1 MAKITSI
8 LYLTVS
14 IAFPYTTQENLEN
27 YSNIVTEIEKIIKI
41 FRVILFSLG
50 FQTIIQLHVLT
61 K

>member
-1 MAKITSI
+1 MAKFTSI

-27 YSNIVTEIEKIIKI
+27 YSNIVTEIEKNHQDIQGY
-41 FRVILFSLG
+41 FFFPLG
-50 FQTIIQLHVLT
+50 FQTIIQLIT

>member
-1 MAKITSI
+1 MAKFTSI

-50 FQTIIQLHVLT
+50 FQTIIQL
-61 K
+61 